1 MHKSV
6 HLRKNRR
13 ESLKSGIKDGFKQL
27 EHEFK
32 FGTFRPEKQDY
43 HFRLSVAPNIF
54 HWKDP
59 KTPAPFTP
67 KPEFTQ
73 FVGKWKA
80 PSARG
85 ERNGEVTTSP

>member
-1 MHKSV
+1 MGLNNWNTNLSLEHSD
-6 HLRKNRR
+6 RKN
-13 ESLKSGIKDGFKQL
+13 
-27 EHEFK
+27 
-32 FGTFRPEKQDY
+32 QDY

-85 ERNGEVTTSP
+85 ERNGEVATSP